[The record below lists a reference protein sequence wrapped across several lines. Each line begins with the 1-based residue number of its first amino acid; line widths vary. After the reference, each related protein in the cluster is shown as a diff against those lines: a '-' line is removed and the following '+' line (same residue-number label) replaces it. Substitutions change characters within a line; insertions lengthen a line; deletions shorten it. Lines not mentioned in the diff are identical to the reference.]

1 LRRWVSHAT
10 REAEKKSVNHRV
22 DGQFLRVLREDRLI
36 ERAELARDCGIS
48 YSTLAQLETNP
59 NRTARTQTIKN
70 LARALDIDPVKLT
83 IPLRTSFDSVSA
95 DILEPLLVVEL
106 SDGTRV
112 VGV

>member
-1 LRRWVSHAT
+1 M
-10 REAEKKSVNHRV
+10 
-22 DGQFLRVLREDRLI
+22 RLI
-36 ERAELARDCGIS
+36 ERAELARGSRIS

-83 IPLRTSFDSVSA
+83 IPLRTSFAGGEMGDE
-95 DILEPLLVVEL
+95 DLNPLVVLEL

>member
-1 LRRWVSHAT
+1 
-10 REAEKKSVNHRV
+10 VNHRV
-22 DGQFLRVLREDRLI
+22 DGQFLRVLREERLI
-36 ERAELARDCGIS
+36 ERKELAQASGVS

-70 LARALDIDPVKLT
+70 LARALDIDPVKLV
-83 IPLRTSFDSVSA
+83 RSGMVSFEIGGEMGDA
-95 DILEPLLVVEL
+95 EDPHPLVVLEL

>member
-1 LRRWVSHAT
+1 
-10 REAEKKSVNHRV
+10 VNHRV
-22 DGQFLRVLREDRLI
+22 DGQFLRVLREMRLI
-36 ERAELARDCGIS
+36 ERAELARGSRIS

-83 IPLRTSFDSVSA
+83 IPLRTSFEIGGEMGDEE
-95 DILEPLLVVEL
+95 LNPLVVLEL

>member
-1 LRRWVSHAT
+1 M
-10 REAEKKSVNHRV
+10 NHRINAELLKA
-22 DGQFLRVLREDRLI
+22 LRVEHMI
-36 ERAELARDCGIS
+36 ERKELAQASGVS

-70 LARALDIDPVKLT
+70 LARALDIDPVKLV
-83 IPLRTSFDSVSA
+83 RSGMVSFEIGGEMGDA
-95 DILEPLLVVEL
+95 EDLHPLVVLEL